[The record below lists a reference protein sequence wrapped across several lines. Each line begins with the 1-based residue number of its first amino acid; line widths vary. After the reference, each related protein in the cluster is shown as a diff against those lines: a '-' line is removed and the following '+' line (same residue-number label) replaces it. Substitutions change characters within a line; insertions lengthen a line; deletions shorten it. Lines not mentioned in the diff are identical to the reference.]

1 MQPLSDEQLHN
12 LVERVVR
19 QTLGGMMNPVSAPV
33 PAVQEPPKPVIQA
46 PATTVPSNKKTVA
59 IGTDHGGV
67 DLKTALKADLVTL
80 GYEVIDCG
88 TDTKD
93 AVDYPDIAVKVGGE
107 VLKGDAEYGILICGT
122 GIGMCIAA
130 NKIKGIRAANCN
142 DIFCARRSR
151 AHNNANVLCLGG
163 DILGEV
169 LALEIVNTFIST
181 EFLGGRHQRRLDKI
195 E

>member
-1 MQPLSDEQLHN
+1 M
-12 LVERVVR
+12 R
-19 QTLGGMMNPVSAPV
+19 
-33 PAVQEPPKPVIQA
+33 I
-46 PATTVPSNKKTVA
+46 A
-59 IGTDHGGV
+59 IGCDHRGLN
-67 DLKTALKADLVTL
+67 LKQAIIRSLSEAGHQFEDAGTNDTAS
-80 GYEVIDCG
+80 
-88 TDTKD
+88 
-93 AVDYPDIAVKVGGE
+93 VDYPDIAVKVGRE
-107 VLKGDAEYGILICGT
+107 VLKGDAEYGILICGS

-163 DILGEV
+163 DILADV